1 MFWNKNKSITITSET
16 KPLSTSMITENTS
29 AVQPT
34 DEWVEIIGYKGMDK
48 NMRCRDGFQYKL
60 GNTYMITDP
69 STVEVCKNGYHLCKS
84 PEETFNYYNDF
95 LRNRYFKVRAIVRKN
110 DLDKY
115 DNKIVAKEIEI
126 LEELTTES
134 VYELICKSK
143 YKTFNSLSLENF
155 KRFRFMNDMDINKI
169 MRLEGIQKLKDIG
182 YSETFSMVLMERV
195 KFISQSTITTFGWR
209 VCNQSSFTVEH
220 FEEIYT
226 KAKAFK
232 EEGLSPDMCAYLL
245 LK

>member
-1 MFWNKNKSITITSET
+1 
-16 KPLSTSMITENTS
+16 MI
-29 AVQPT
+29 
-34 DEWVEIIGYKGMDK
+34 
-48 NMRCRDGFQYKL
+48 
-60 GNTYMITDP
+60 
-69 STVEVCKNGYHLCKS
+69 
-84 PEETFNYYNDF
+84 F

-115 DNKIVAKEIEI
+115 DDKIAAKEIEI

-155 KRFRFMNDMDINKI
+155 KRFRFMSDMEIHKI

-182 YSETFSMVLMERV
+182 YSETFSMVLMKRV
-195 KFISQSTITTFGWR
+195 EFISQSTITFGYSYY
-209 VCNQSSFTVEH
+209 NQSSFTDEH
-220 FEEIYT
+220 FEKLYA